1 VNGGGEGTRGGSGRG
16 DARNGG
22 FSLEE
27 IVDVL
32 LSSLHPAFAPAVLP
46 SPSSRRRSRYTTTYL
61 ARYPDIRNDPYLPCR
76 QRNEMMER

>member
-1 VNGGGEGTRGGSGRG
+1 MNARG
-16 DARNGG
+16 DATSGVSARGDATNGS

-46 SPSSRRRSRYTTTYL
+46 STSSRRRSRYTTTYL